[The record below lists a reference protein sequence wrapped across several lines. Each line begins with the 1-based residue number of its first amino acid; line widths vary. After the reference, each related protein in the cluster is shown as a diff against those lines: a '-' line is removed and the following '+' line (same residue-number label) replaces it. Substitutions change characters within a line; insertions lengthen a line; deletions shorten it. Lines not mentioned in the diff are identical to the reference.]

1 MGTIMKLN
9 ENFVSRFLQN
19 VMKGVI
25 SKKEKNFLQSNPEI
39 ANQVKK
45 LKQNKDRIAQLIAD
59 LD

>member
-1 MGTIMKLN
+1 MKLN

-25 SKKEKNFLQSNPEI
+25 SKKEKNFLQANPEI

>member
-1 MGTIMKLN
+1 MKLN

-25 SKKEKNFLQSNPEI
+25 SKKEKDFLKSNPEI

>member
-1 MGTIMKLN
+1 MKLN

-25 SKKEKNFLQSNPEI
+25 SKKEKDILKSNPEI